1 MRLIVLGKHRLRRWA
16 LDIVLMV
23 LVVAG
28 VYVWTQWR
36 GASDVATPATLPVL
50 TLQKLDGQWVRYHP
64 GANQVT
70 LINFWSTDCPPCIAE
85 IPALNWLQQWFGG
98 AGFTVLGVAVAGNT
112 PQAIAAARARFAMD
126 YPLYADKNG
135 AAAQILG
142 GVTLTPTSLLIN
154 PKGQIVGRYVGAI
167 SLPVVVWRLLWMSHH

>member
-1 MRLIVLGKHRLRRWA
+1 MRKNRSLRWA
-16 LDIVLMV
+16 LDVVLIL

-36 GASDVATPATLPVL
+36 GESSAVIPATLPVL
-50 TLQKLDGQWVRYHP
+50 TLQKLDGQWIRYLP
-64 GANQVT
+64 GKNQVT

-98 AGFTVLGVAVAGNT
+98 SGFTVLGVAVAGNT
-112 PQAIAAARARFAMD
+112 SHAISVARSRFAMN
-126 YPLYADKNG
+126 YPLYADKDG

-142 GVTLTPTSLLIN
+142 GVALTPTSLLVN
-154 PKGQIVGRYVGAI
+154 QRGQVVDRYVGAI
-167 SLPVVVWRLLWMSHH
+167 SLPVIVWHLLWMSH